1 MKRYNWILILVLIT
15 GCQLVVDFDIPVDK
29 PKLVLNAIVNPD
41 STWKVSVSQSRH
53 ILDRFPSAD
62 VPNANVILMDENEN
76 LLGYL
81 QQEKPGE
88 YGSDSKPQVNT
99 KYKLKV
105 EVPGYETLFAQT
117 TIPQPIPVTAIKIDT
132 VLKDWYSEVTAELT
146 FTDPPEKNYYQVY
159 WAAEVSVQSG
169 TSTGVKTDTI
179 TYLFPLYLPKTEFE
193 ESSAVFNDT
202 KFNNTTTKIKVQLN
216 YLAFGTIIKHR
227 IILFNL
233 NEDYYN
239 YELTRRLQERTS
251 GDPFAQPVQVFT
263 NITNGIGI
271 FTACAGYSFELE

>member
-105 EVPGYETLFAQT
+105 EVPGYETLLAQT

-169 TSTGVKTDTI
+169 TSTGEKTDTI
-179 TYLFPLYLPKTEFE
+179 TYLFPLYLPQTEFE

-216 YLAFGTIIKHR
+216 HLAFGTIIKHR

>member
-179 TYLFPLYLPKTEFE
+179 TYLFPLYLPQTEFE